1 MFLPCA
7 SLLQIVSTI
16 MFMLFLQVIPL
27 AAQFRDLH
35 SDITSWMRD
44 AEQEV
49 QQKAV
54 TPDQIKQRQQAN
66 KVLSLI
72 LPQHVVFKT
81 EVKKFPTCS
90 FRLGFPAILILN
102 HICPH

>member
-54 TPDQIKQRQQAN
+54 TPDQIKLRQQAN
-66 KVLSLI
+66 KVPSPI

-81 EVKKFPTCS
+81 EVNEIPNMQFLTGIS
-90 FRLGFPAILILN
+90 
-102 HICPH
+102 

>member
-1 MFLPCA
+1 
-7 SLLQIVSTI
+7 
-16 MFMLFLQVIPL
+16 MLFLQVIPL

-66 KVLSLI
+66 LVPSTI

-81 EVKKFPTCS
+81 EVNKIPNMQFLTGISCNIKS
-90 FRLGFPAILILN
+90 KSL
-102 HICPH
+102 

>member
-1 MFLPCA
+1 MLVFYIL
-7 SLLQIVSTI
+7 SLLIYVCYS
-16 MFMLFLQVIPL
+16 LQVIPL

-44 AEQEV
+44 AEHEV

-66 KVLSLI
+66 KVPSLQV
-72 LPQHVVFKT
+72 LPQRVVWTT
-81 EVKKFPTCS
+81 EVIKIPNTQF
-90 FRLGFPAILILN
+90 
-102 HICPH
+102 